1 MDQPRANAWAYA
13 GLFTI
18 TLATLMYETL
28 LTRIFSVTMWY
39 HFAFMA
45 VSVALFGMTLGAVL
59 VYLFPRTFTPERALQ
74 YMARSALGFAVT
86 LLLSFLTHLVIPFSA
101 PMILG
106 QPLSFTDV
114 YTLVLTYALL
124 AIPFTCSGICV
135 CLAMTKFPRQV
146 SRLYAADLA
155 GAALGC
161 IALIGVLKL
170 TDGPTAVIIAAVLA
184 GLGALLL
191 AVAARAKRLVTIALL
206 SALLLAVLAATN
218 IAAVERGIV
227 PPLRLTWVK
236 GFYEPPPLYE
246 KWNSFSRIRVDGDP
260 NALAKPFGW
269 GLSHTYPADRQVRQ
283 LAMNIDATAGTFMTG
298 YSGRPEEIEFLKYD
312 VTNLVHYIRPR
323 ARVLVVGSG
332 GGRDVL
338 AALAFDQQSVLAVE
352 INEEINQAVN
362 GRFGDFT
369 GHLDQ
374 DPRVTFVTDEARSY
388 IARSTE
394 RFDILQISLIDTWAA
409 TASGAFVLSE
419 NSLYTV
425 EGWRIFLEHLA
436 PNGVLS
442 VSRWYFRDRPA
453 EMYRLTALA
462 VAALR
467 ARGVDEPRKHIMVI
481 RAMTW
486 GEPGTPEGIGT
497 LLVSPDPFS
506 AQDVARI
513 AAVADQM
520 QFDLVLTPDYAADE
534 TFAAL
539 AEEED
544 LAGFVARYP
553 LNIAPPTDDSPY
565 FFHMLRFRDLFR
577 PAQWSQGNMSVNLRA
592 VSVLGILLITVVVLS
607 AAGIVV
613 PLLLRTEKGALRGA
627 LPLSLYFAG
636 IGLGYMLVEISQMQR
651 LIVFLGHPTYGLSVV
666 LLALLL
672 SSGIGSLLTERVD
685 VTRRPRAAWWRLVL
699 LLGLLLLFGL
709 VTPLVTR
716 ALEGAVTPVRIAA
729 ALGILAPLG
738 LLMGMAFPLGMKL
751 AAARAPALSPWL
763 WGINGAMSV
772 VASVLAVVIA
782 LGASISASFWTGLGC
797 YTVAVGAFLWAGGRR
812 SE

>member
-1 MDQPRANAWAYA
+1 MEKIRANAWAYA
-13 GLFTI
+13 GLFTV

-59 VYLFPRTFTPERALQ
+59 VYLFPRTFTPERALRQ
-74 YMARSALGFAVT
+74 MAWSALGFAVT
-86 LLLSFLTHLVIPFSA
+86 LLLSFLTHMVIPFSTA
-101 PMILG
+101 LVLNRG
-106 QPLSFTDV
+106 FSFTDV
-114 YTLVLTYALL
+114 YALVLTYAVL

-135 CLAMTKFPRQV
+135 CLAMTRFPRQV

-161 IALIGVLKL
+161 IALIGALKL

-191 AVAARAKRLVTIALL
+191 AVAARATRIGTISLL
-206 SALLLAVLAATN
+206 SALLLAALATIN
-218 IAAVERGIV
+218 IAAGAHGIV

-236 GFYEPPPLYE
+236 GSYEPPPLYE

-260 NALAKPFGW
+260 NALSKPFGW
-269 GLSHTYPADRQVRQ
+269 GLSRTYPADRLVRQ

-298 YSGRPEEIEFLKYD
+298 YDGNPESIDFLKYD
-312 VTNLVHYIRPR
+312 VTNLAHYIRPG

-338 AALAFDQQSVLAVE
+338 AALAFGQRSVLAVE
-352 INEEINQAVN
+352 INEEINRAVN

-388 IARSTE
+388 IARSDE

-425 EGWRIFLEHLA
+425 EGWRIFLEHLT

-442 VSRWYFRDRPA
+442 VSRWYFRDRPG
-453 EMYRLTALA
+453 EIYRLTALA

-467 ARGVDEPRKHIMVI
+467 AQGVDEPQKHIMVV

-497 LLVSPDPFS
+497 LLASTEPFS
-506 AQDVARI
+506 SQDVETIRVEAGRLG
-513 AAVADQM
+513 
-520 QFDLVLTPDYAADE
+520 FDLVLTPDYALDE

-539 AEEED
+539 VGEKD

-565 FFHMLRFRDLFR
+565 FFHMLRLRDLLH
-577 PAQWSQGNMSVNLRA
+577 PAQWSQGNMSVNLWA

-672 SSGIGSLLTERVD
+672 SSGAGSLLTERVD
-685 VTRRPRAAWWRLVL
+685 VARQPRAAWLRLGL
-699 LLGLLLLFGL
+699 LLGALLLFGL
-709 VTPLVTR
+709 ATPLVTR
-716 ALEGAVTPVRIAA
+716 ALEGAVTPLRIAA

-797 YTVAVGAFLWAGGRR
+797 YAAAIAAFLWARGKR